1 VLVRALEGP
10 RPTHEPGAY
19 PAYHGFTYGWLVGE
33 VIGAPAEA
41 RARAAELSPPMKR
54 LLQIERM
61 RGPARA
67 LRTVSRSV
75 GFPIDLAFLR
85 GALIVKQGG
94 EIFWHP
100 NVLAA
105 PISAANGPS
114 PHARSRGSMPRSP
127 TAERSTVSACFR
139 KRRAPRPR

>member
-1 VLVRALEGP
+1 VRALERP
-10 RPTHEPGAY
+10 RPRTARIPHTTASRTAGLSAKSSALPEPLGRV
-19 PAYHGFTYGWLVGE
+19 PD
-33 VIGAPAEA
+33 
-41 RARAAELSPPMKR
+41 RSLS
-54 LLQIERM
+54 
-61 RGPARA
+61 
-67 LRTVSRSV
+67 
-75 GFPIDLAFLR
+75 FLR

-94 EIFWHP
+94 EIFWHS

-105 PISAANGPS
+105 PIPAANGPS